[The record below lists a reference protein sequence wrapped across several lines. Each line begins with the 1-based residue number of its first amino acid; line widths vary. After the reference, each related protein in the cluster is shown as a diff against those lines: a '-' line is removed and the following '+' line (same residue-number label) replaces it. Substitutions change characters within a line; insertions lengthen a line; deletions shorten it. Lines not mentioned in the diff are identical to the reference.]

1 MIFILINLPI
11 SLISDSLAVVMNVG
25 SDGGPSPTRL
35 VANTVTEMF
44 VELTHG
50 DDVTS
55 NTCWQTCSLK
65 LQDKARIIDD
75 PQMLL
80 DKASE

>member
-1 MIFILINLPI
+1 M
-11 SLISDSLAVVMNVG
+11 
-25 SDGGPSPTRL
+25 RL

-75 PQMLL
+75 PQILL